1 MSEPTGDA
9 PMGEL
14 DLVVIQGETMREGA
28 LPIWTVYE
36 RPRDYPAGYVAR
48 MFTIGAEGA
57 KATGHAMKCLEL
69 EPIREKLHR
78 AGLVLIPREDADE
91 REIIESWV

>member
-1 MSEPTGDA
+1 MT
-9 PMGEL
+9 
-14 DLVVIQGETMREGA
+14 DLVVIQGETMRGGA

-36 RPRDYPAGYVAR
+36 RPRDYPTGFVAR
-48 MFTIGAEGA
+48 MFVVGKEGS

-78 AGLVLIPREDADE
+78 AGLVLVPRDPQDE
-91 REIIESWV
+91 PQIIESWI